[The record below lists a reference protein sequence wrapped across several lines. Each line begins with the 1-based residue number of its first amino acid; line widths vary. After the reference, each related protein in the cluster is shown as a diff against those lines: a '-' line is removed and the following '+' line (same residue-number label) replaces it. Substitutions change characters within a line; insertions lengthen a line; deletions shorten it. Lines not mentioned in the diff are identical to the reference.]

1 MRVANEVR
9 VGIVV
14 VLALTL
20 MLSAYFFLRGVG
32 FGAELYYVRLNSAA
46 TIAAGNDVR
55 LQGVKVGQVQEVTLD
70 PQTQK
75 PLLTLAIKRQQ
86 PAFKLLQNY
95 RYSVQSSAVIGE
107 SYVDIRGD
115 FDPNAPVYSAGN
127 PAQIIPGT
135 GSAGI
140 AGITDQATLL
150 AQELRST
157 LQKFNV
163 TIDRVNKG
171 VLSYEN
177 QTKLARTLD
186 NVTRLSRDVGQAF
199 GPQGIRF
206 GFGDPRAQRGLNE
219 ALINTAALSRQAQG
233 LARDAQSVISQANV
247 AARNVTA
254 LTASGRDVVQENRGQ
269 LRRLLT
275 TFDRTAQNVAGL
287 TETLDFALRQGG
299 FKENA
304 QIAFQSLRRSAE
316 NVEAATA
323 GFRALTSDPQAQND
337 LRTTLTALRESTE
350 ALRATAQTISGAI
363 ADPQLQGQLKTTLQ
377 TLSATAATLQTTTEN
392 LRVASEGLKNIAGDS
407 KVQED
412 IKALPAELRGT
423 LVATRAT
430 AERVNALLG
439 GRRNRN
445 APNAGGT
452 TPGTLEPPRSG
463 YVPGGFDFTYRHFA
477 DGATANGI
485 RSRNFGDIT
494 FNAELFGSPFRAG
507 LANIGEGTDLTLQTG
522 RFLGKN
528 GALRYGLYRSKLG
541 VGADYRAGRFSIEG
555 NLYDPARRSMNIYG
569 GVRLTPEIEI
579 IAGREH
585 GRGVR
590 TNSIGVRLTP

>member
-14 VLALTL
+14 VLATALIL
-20 MLSAYFFLRGVG
+20 FGYFFLRGVG
-32 FGAELYYVRLNSAA
+32 FGAELYYVRLNGAA

-55 LQGVKVGQVQEVTLD
+55 LQGVKIGQVQEVTLD
-70 PQTQK
+70 DETQK
-75 PLLTLAIKRQQ
+75 PLLTLAVKNQD
-86 PAFKLLQNY
+86 PPFKLLKAY
-95 RYSVQSSAVIGE
+95 TYGVQSSAIIGE
-107 SYVDIRGD
+107 NYVDIRGP
-115 FDPNAPVYSAGN
+115 FDPNAPVYVAGN
-127 PAQIIPGT
+127 RNQIIPGT
-135 GSAGI
+135 AAAGL

-150 AQELRST
+150 AKDLRQT
-157 LQKFNV
+157 LQKVNV

-171 VLSYEN
+171 VLSYDN
-177 QTKLARTLD
+177 QIKLARTLD
-186 NVTRLSRDVGQAF
+186 NVTRLSKEVGQSF
-199 GPQGIRF
+199 GPNGIRF
-206 GFGDPRAQRGLNE
+206 GFGDPVAQRGLNE
-219 ALINTAALSRQAQG
+219 TLINTAVLSRQAQS
-233 LARDAQSVISQANV
+233 LARDAGSVISQANV

-254 LTASGRDVVQENRGQ
+254 LTATGRGIVQENRVQ
-269 LRRLLT
+269 LRRLLV
-275 TFDRTAQNVAGL
+275 TFDKTAQNVAGL

-323 GFRALTSDPQAQND
+323 GFRTLATDQQAQKD

-350 ALRATAQTISGAI
+350 ALRDTAKTISVAI
-363 ADPQLQGQLKTTLQ
+363 NDPELQGRIKGTLDV
-377 TLSATAATLQTTTEN
+377 LTTTSASLKNITAN
-392 LRVASEGLKNIAGDS
+392 LEVATTGLKNIAGDP
-407 KVQED
+407 KVQDD

-430 AERVNALLG
+430 AERLNSLLG

-445 APNAGGT
+445 APNVGGS
-452 TPGTLEPPRSG
+452 TPGALEPPQSG
-463 YVPGGFDFTYRHFA
+463 YSPGGLDFTYRHFA
-477 DGATANGI
+477 DSANVGGARA
-485 RSRNFGDIT
+485 RNFGDVN
-494 FNAELFGSPFRAG
+494 FNTELFGAPFRAG

-522 RFLGKN
+522 RFLGKS

-541 VGADYRAGRFSIEG
+541 VGADYRSGRFSLEG
-555 NLYDPARRSMNIYG
+555 NLYDPARRSLNVYG
-569 GVRLTPEIEI
+569 GVRLTPQVEI
-579 IAGREH
+579 IAGRET